1 MSTKKA
7 LSIVAVVVLLVPAA
21 FYAWAYASTDESG
34 LARAIV
40 WRDADVSDYR
50 RFPSTTL
57 EASERPLILDH
68 PPSRDIAPL
77 GPAIPG
83 GNVDAFMER
92 TQTAAFIA
100 IRGRELLHER
110 YFNGYDQDSTVT
122 TFSVAKSFV
131 SALVGI
137 AIDDGSLALED
148 SVTDHVPELLERDER
163 FEHITVR
170 HLLTMSSGL
179 RWSEQGLPW
188 SDDAET
194 YNGSDLRRLAIED
207 TEVVS
212 PPGERFVYNPYN
224 TLLLGLVLE
233 RATRQSVTEF
243 MEERLWKPMGAGAR
257 GSWSI
262 DSTETRF
269 EKMESGL
276 NGRAVDLAKLGLV
289 YLRDGIVR
297 GQRILPSEWVA
308 ESTAYG
314 NDVDPSTAY
323 QYHWWTYRDTD
334 VGEWFLAQGNKGQ
347 FIGVFPSA
355 DLVIAR
361 FGIDFGYARWPEL
374 LADLAAEISG
384 G

>member
-68 PPSRDIAPL
+68 PPSRDIAPI

-137 AIDDGSLALED
+137 AIDDGSFALED
-148 SVTDHVPELLERDER
+148 SVTDHVPELLERDETLRAHHHPPPAHDVVR
-163 FEHITVR
+163 FAV
-170 HLLTMSSGL
+170 
-179 RWSEQGLPW
+179 
-188 SDDAET
+188 
-194 YNGSDLRRLAIED
+194 
-207 TEVVS
+207 
-212 PPGERFVYNPYN
+212 
-224 TLLLGLVLE
+224 E
-233 RATRQSVTEF
+233 RAGTPVERRRRDLQRLRPAPAGDRRYGDRVATGGAIRVQPLQHVAARSRSRARDPTIGNGVHGGASVEAHG
-243 MEERLWKPMGAGAR
+243 RWCR